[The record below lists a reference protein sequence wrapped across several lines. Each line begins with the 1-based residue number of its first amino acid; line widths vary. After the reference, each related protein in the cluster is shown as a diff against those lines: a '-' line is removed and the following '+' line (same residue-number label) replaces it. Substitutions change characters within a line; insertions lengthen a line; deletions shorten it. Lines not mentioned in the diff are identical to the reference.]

1 MNLKQK
7 ITWGSLVLG
16 VLPAAILAA
25 AIGLGATR
33 QSDADMQ
40 AFLGSN
46 ASAETQAA
54 LGNYRTHVA
63 KTVARNTAA
72 FGAVLLVVAGVA
84 GWLFARSITTPISQF
99 TVSAKK
105 LADDLVKG
113 KGDLSKRLDES
124 RKDELGALGK
134 VMNIWIESSQILVA
148 KLVATQQQVASAV
161 EDIINLANHTSN
173 GLSRQQSETEQVAT
187 AMNEMTATVQ
197 EVARNAVNAA
207 EAAKSADND
216 AKSGH
221 GVVNTTIGALN
232 NLSVEFERATDV
244 MRKLEKDST
253 SIGSVLAVIREI
265 ADQTNLLA
273 LNAAI
278 EAARA
283 GEQGRGFAVVAD
295 EVRTLASRTQEST
308 REIEGII
315 DQLQSRSKE
324 AVVVMDASRSSV
336 NQCVSQAAQAGG
348 ALDTITT
355 RVGVIDQM
363 NAQIASAAEEQSS
376 VAEEINRNIVNISR
390 VTDESAEAAK
400 QTTVASDRLAQVA
413 TELAKYCS
421 MFKGYAV

>member
-7 ITWGSLVLG
+7 FTWGSVVLG

-25 AIGLGATR
+25 AIGLAATR
-33 QSDADMQ
+33 HTDADTQ
-40 AFLGSN
+40 AFLAGSV
-46 ASAETQAA
+46 SAETQAA
-54 LGNYRTHVA
+54 FSNYRAHMA
-63 KTVARNTAA
+63 KSVVTNAA
-72 FGAVLLVVAGVA
+72 VLGAVLAIIGGAA
-84 GWLFARSITTPISQF
+84 GWLFARSVTTPITQF

-113 KGDLSKRLDES
+113 KGDLSKRLEES
-124 RKDELGALGK
+124 RKDEIGAIGK
-134 VMNIWIESSQILVA
+134 VMNVWIESSQILVA
-148 KLVATQQQVASAV
+148 KLVDTQRQVASAV

-197 EVARNAVNAA
+197 EVARNAVSAA

-244 MRKLEKDST
+244 MRKLEQDST